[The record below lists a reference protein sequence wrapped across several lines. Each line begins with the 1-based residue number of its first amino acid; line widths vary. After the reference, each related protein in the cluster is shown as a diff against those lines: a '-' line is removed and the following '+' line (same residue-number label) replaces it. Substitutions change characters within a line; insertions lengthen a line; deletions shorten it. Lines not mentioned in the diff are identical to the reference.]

1 MDNRVRRNAESISV
15 ADREMTTP
23 AVSTLVESNSMQTP
37 EERESHQQLT
47 GQELAER
54 VTSWKTKA
62 EEQSA
67 CLEKSHNDRYA
78 IALDVAAVD
87 RQPAEVKA
95 AYLETL
101 FGKVDAPLA
110 SVYRTVGNCTLL
122 HEKST
127 KAVIGCLPI
136 HVAIQFARMEPDL
149 QTKVLD
155 YFRVNPELKPSK
167 ESLRKARRAGQ
178 IKQAKPAAS
187 KQQVDSDE
195 ARRLS
200 SRNELAFIT
209 SADNEPFD
217 EWEQSKQQKA
227 VAWLQKAQR
236 EAVTVGLKL
245 ELAEALMQRMQSSTV
260 MQSSSRSTRLISVT
274 PRRVGCDASLTLYAQ
289 VQAIRPIL
297 DEVERWKRENGL

>member
-1 MDNRVRRNAESISV
+1 
-15 ADREMTTP
+15 
-23 AVSTLVESNSMQTP
+23 
-37 EERESHQQLT
+37 
-47 GQELAER
+47 
-54 VTSWKTKA
+54 
-62 EEQSA
+62 
-67 CLEKSHNDRYA
+67 
-78 IALDVAAVD
+78 
-87 RQPAEVKA
+87 
-95 AYLETL
+95 
-101 FGKVDAPLA
+101 
-110 SVYRTVGNCTLL
+110 
-122 HEKST
+122 
-127 KAVIGCLPI
+127 
-136 HVAIQFARMEPDL
+136 MEPDL

>member
-1 MDNRVRRNAESISV
+1 MDNRVRRNAESVSA
-15 ADREMTTP
+15 ADREMTSPAALTP
-23 AVSTLVESNSMQTP
+23 VESNSIDTP
-37 EERESHQQLT
+37 EEGEKHQQLT
-47 GQELAER
+47 EQELAER

-67 CLEKSHNDRYA
+67 CLEKSHNDRYV

-155 YFRVNPELKPSK
+155 YFRANPQLKPSK

-178 IKQAKPAAS
+178 IKQEKPAAS
-187 KQQVDSDE
+187 KQQVGSDE
-195 ARRLS
+195 APRPS
-200 SRNELAFIT
+200 SPNALAFIT
-209 SADNEPFD
+209 CADNEPFD
-217 EWEQSKQQKA
+217 EWEASKLQN
-227 VAWLQKAQR
+227 VVEWLRTAQT
-236 EAVTVGLKL
+236 EAATVGLRI
-245 ELAEALMQRMQSSTV
+245 EVAEMLIQRVQSNTV
-260 MQSSSRSTRLISVT
+260 VKS
-274 PRRVGCDASLTLYAQ
+274 
-289 VQAIRPIL
+289 
-297 DEVERWKRENGL
+297 